1 METGLLAK
9 TGMPLEHWIDVV
21 KKSKLDKHKE
31 IIDFLKSKHGFSY
44 GFANFVAFKVRE
56 LDAGSIDDKD
66 LIINQYKG
74 KESMKPLYDKLISII
89 EKFGPDVKISPK
101 KESVSLKRRW
111 QFALIKPAT
120 KTRIDLGLKLK
131 GHPITDRLENS
142 GPFGTMCSHRVRVS
156 SIKEIDDQLIAWL
169 QEAYEKAK

>member
-9 TGMPLEHWIDVV
+9 TGMPLAHWIDVV

-74 KESMKPLYDKLISII
+74 KESMKPIYDKLISII
-89 EKFGPDVKISPK
+89 EKFGADVKISPK

-156 SIKEIDDQLIAWL
+156 SIEEIDDQLIAWL

>member
-1 METGLLAK
+1 MESGLLAK
-9 TGMPLEHWIDVV
+9 TGLPLAHWIDVV

-56 LDAGSIDDKD
+56 LQEGLIDDKD
-66 LIINQYKG
+66 LILNQYKG
-74 KESMKPLYDKLISII
+74 KESMKPIYEKLISII
-89 EKFGPDVKISPK
+89 EKFGNDVKISPK

-131 GHPITDRLENS
+131 GQPITDRLESS

-156 SIKEIDDQLIAWL
+156 SIEEIDDQLVAWL

>member
-1 METGLLAK
+1 MESGLLAK
-9 TGMPLEHWIDVV
+9 TGMPLAHWIDVV

-56 LDAGSIDDKD
+56 LDTGSIDDKD

-74 KESMKPLYDKLISII
+74 KEIMKPIYDKLISIM

-156 SIKEIDDQLIAWL
+156 SIEEIDDQLIAWL